1 MLNFRTLAGL
11 ATALLL
17 AVSGA
22 KAQTAPVMHAADIQL
37 QLQKLNTLGSVLYV
51 AAHPDD
57 ENTRLLGFLAREG
70 KYRTG
75 YLSLTRGDGG
85 QNLIGNEQA
94 ELLGLIRTQ
103 ELLAARR
110 IDGAEQFFTRA
121 NDFGFSKNPE
131 ETFTI
136 WDRKKVL
143 GDVVWVIRKFR
154 PDVIICRFPADSRAG
169 HGHHTASAMLAAEA
183 YKAAADPNQYPEQ
196 LKDVQVWQA
205 KRLLWNTFNFG
216 SNNTISEDQFKMQVG
231 AYNALLGK
239 GYGEIAAES
248 RSQHKSQG
256 FGVPSGHGNATEYFQ
271 TILGDAPSKDLMD
284 GINTTWNRVPGTD
297 AIARQIQAIIKDYR
311 AEAPSASVPALLAMR
326 KSLLAL
332 PDSYWKTQ
340 KLKELEQLII
350 GCSGL
355 WAEAFSSTG
364 EVIPG
369 GPMKSQL
376 QIINRSTVPV
386 RLEKVTYNGTENT
399 ALARDLAF
407 NEFNTIP
414 ADFPIPAE
422 TPVSQPYWLQDAHPL
437 GTYIIRDNG
446 MVGYP
451 ENKPSLTATFYLRF
465 GDQTITV
472 QRPFIYKFTDPVKG
486 EVYSPLVM
494 APPVVAYLQN
504 QVYIYTQAAPQAV
517 PVKIRAIQPGVSGT
531 VKLRLPQGF
540 TADQPAIP
548 FTLKEKGDEVEVVF
562 QVKPLKVNGQQLTD
576 TMSVAVEF
584 NGKEYTNSMT
594 VIAYDHI
601 PAITLF
607 PPAEARLVTL
617 NLQYNG
623 RNIGY
628 IPGAG
633 DKVAESL
640 RQIGYTVTLLGEKEI
655 MQGNLSGYDA
665 IITGVRAYNTQE
677 RLRYWQP
684 RLLEYVKNGGTLL
697 IQYNTNG
704 GLVSNQM
711 GPFPFTLSRDR
722 VTDETAAVSFLT
734 PQDKLMKYPN
744 ALTTADF
751 NGWVQERGLYFPAN
765 ADGQYAQ
772 PFSMKDPG
780 EKDMTGSTIVARYGK
795 GKYVYTGLSFFRQ
808 LPAGVPGA
816 YRLFVNLI
824 AKQD

>member
-1 MLNFRTLAGL
+1 MLNIRTLTGL
-11 ATALLL
+11 AAAFLLCF
-17 AVSGA
+17 SGTR
-22 KAQTAPVMHAADIQL
+22 AQTSPAMHAADIQL

-103 ELLAARR
+103 ELMAARR

-136 WDRKKVL
+136 WDRKKIL

-183 YKAAADPNQYPEQ
+183 FKAAADPKQYPEQ
-196 LKDVQVWQA
+196 LKSVEVWQA

-256 FGVPSGHGNATEYFQ
+256 FGVASGRGAATEYFQ
-271 TILGDAPSKDLMD
+271 TILGDAPTKDLMD
-284 GINTTWNRVPGTD
+284 GINTTWNRVPGSN
-297 AIARQIQAIIKDYR
+297 AVAQQIGDVIKAYK
-311 AEAPSASVPALLAMR
+311 AEAPSASVPALLAVR
-326 KSLLAL
+326 KNLLAL
-332 PDSYWKTQ
+332 PDSYWKAQ
-340 KLKELEQLII
+340 KLKETEKLII
-350 GCSGL
+350 ACSGL
-355 WAEAFSSTG
+355 WAEAFSSAA
-364 EVIPG
+364 EVVPG

-376 QIINRSTVPV
+376 QIINRSNVPV

-399 ALARDLAF
+399 SLARDLAF

-414 ADFPIPAE
+414 ADFNIPDQ
-422 TPVSQPYWLQDAHPL
+422 TPGSQPYWLQDPHPL
-437 GTYIIRDNG
+437 GAYVIRDNN

-451 ENKPSLTATFYLRF
+451 ENIPSLTATFFLRF
-465 GDQTITV
+465 GDQTIPL

-486 EVYSPLVM
+486 EVYSPLVI
-494 APPVVAYLQN
+494 APPVVAHLQN
-504 QVYIYTQAAPQAV
+504 QVYIYTQAEPQAV
-517 PVKIRAIQPGVSGT
+517 PVKIRAMQPGVSGK

-540 TADQPAIP
+540 TADQPAIA
-548 FTLKEKGDEVEVVF
+548 FSLKEKGDETEVVF
-562 QVKPLKVNGQQLTD
+562 QVKPLKVNGRQLTD

-640 RQIGYTVTLLGEKEI
+640 QQVGYTVTILGEKEI
-655 MQGNLSGYDA
+655 MQGDLSSYDA
-665 IITGVRAYNTQE
+665 IITGVRAYNTQD

-697 IQYNTNG
+697 VQYNTNG
-704 GLVSNQM
+704 SLVSQQL

-722 VTDETAAVSFLT
+722 VTDETAAVTFRT
-734 PQDKLMKYPN
+734 PQDKVMTYPN

-765 ADGQYAQ
+765 ADAQYVQ
-772 PFSMKDPG
+772 PFAMKDPG
-780 EKDMTGSTIVARYGK
+780 EKEITGSTLVARYGK

-808 LPAGVPGA
+808 LPAGIPGA